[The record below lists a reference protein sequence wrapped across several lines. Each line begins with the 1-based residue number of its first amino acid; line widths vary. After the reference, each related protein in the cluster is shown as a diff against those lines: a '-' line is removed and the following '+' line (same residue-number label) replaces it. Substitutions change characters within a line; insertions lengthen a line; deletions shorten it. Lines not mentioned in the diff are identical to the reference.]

1 MVFGGLSQLP
11 APIVGQ
17 ASIFQSKDDPEIR
30 FGFQYKVIL
39 KNDEEAAE
47 RPISL
52 LGFLFRRQRN
62 SSRRREPRVGK
73 WET

>member
-1 MVFGGLSQLP
+1 MRAGTLRAAPARTTRTAAAAAACARRTRRRTTAP
-11 APIVGQ
+11 AP
-17 ASIFQSKDDPEIR
+17 SIFQSKDDPEIR

-52 LGFLFRRQRN
+52 LGFLF
-62 SSRRREPRVGK
+62 
-73 WET
+73 

>member
-1 MVFGGLSQLP
+1 MSAETRRLDAGSGT
-11 APIVGQ
+11 
-17 ASIFQSKDDPEIR
+17 SIFQSKDDPEIR

-52 LGFLFRRQRN
+52 LGFLF
-62 SSRRREPRVGK
+62 
-73 WET
+73 